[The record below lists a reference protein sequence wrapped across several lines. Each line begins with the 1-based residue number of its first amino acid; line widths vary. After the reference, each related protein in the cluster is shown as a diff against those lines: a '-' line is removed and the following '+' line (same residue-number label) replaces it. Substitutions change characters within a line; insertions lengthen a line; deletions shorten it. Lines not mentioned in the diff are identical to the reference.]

1 MPSNKVDQRP
11 AIGDAEQIAWV
22 GNAMKKAVD
31 ETLDAMARSLREHLD
46 RARQMGLTLTAQLL
60 NMALIE
66 LKTELHD
73 ISPEDIEALCLRMEE
88 QAAPRVTPQTAQVIP
103 FPDPHGR

>member
-1 MPSNKVDQRP
+1 
-11 AIGDAEQIAWV
+11 
-22 GNAMKKAVD
+22 MKKAVD

-66 LKTELHD
+66 LKTELHG

-88 QAAPRVTPQTAQVIP
+88 EAAARVGPRPQTAQVIP
-103 FPDPHGR
+103 FPNPHGQRNRI